1 MDVDRLGDLL
11 EIVKN
16 YLQVPWSDEATDR
29 RYTYM
34 IEGAE
39 AWLDEKL
46 GPGSDYLAPGNA
58 RTLLLERCRYERD
71 GALDVFP
78 ENYRSLIIAEQNRRR
93 IDAYAAQAA
102 LQADA

>member
-1 MDVDRLGDLL
+1 MDVDRQSALLG
-11 EIVKN
+11 IVKN
-16 YLQVPWSDEATDR
+16 YLQVPWSDEETDR
-29 RYTYM
+29 RYTVM